1 MVLFCLNIKKKVDDA
16 GYNYV
21 LKDVKDFIQETES
34 MSEKIN
40 LSLFEDVLES
50 SSPADYAK
58 KLINTSSDENKQI
71 VEQIKYRISNSK
83 DRMKEMHEKEKKYKN
98 ANETLEI
105 IKKVL
110 DYNKNAPKYFQL
122 PSKVD
127 KKNQNQMLKKVLQR
141 R

>member
-1 MVLFCLNIKKKVDDA
+1 
-16 GYNYV
+16 
-21 LKDVKDFIQETES
+21 

-40 LSLFEDVLES
+40 LRLFEDILES

-83 DRMKEMHEKEKKYKN
+83 DRMKEMREKEKIYKN

-122 PSKVD
+122 ASNVD

-141 R
+141 M